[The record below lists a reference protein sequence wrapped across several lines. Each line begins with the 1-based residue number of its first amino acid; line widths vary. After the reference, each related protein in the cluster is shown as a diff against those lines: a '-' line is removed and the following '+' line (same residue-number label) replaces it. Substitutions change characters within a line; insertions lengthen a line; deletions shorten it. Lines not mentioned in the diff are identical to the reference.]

1 MERKFFEK
9 PATYVGEVNINV
21 TNLDRSVQFYQSVIG
36 FNVLD
41 QTERKAVLTADGKTA
56 LLTLEQPE
64 NVLPKESRKAGLY
77 HFAILL
83 PTRADLSAFLKHIA
97 SSGIRIGAADHYVS
111 EALYL
116 SDPDGNGIEVYHDRP
131 AAEWTWTG
139 DQVSMATEQLDA
151 EGLLAE
157 GNKEWNGLPGETVM
171 GHIHLHVADLEEAKT
186 FYMDGLGFRVVTDYP
201 GALFTS
207 TNEYHHHIGLNIWNG
222 QGATAPSQNSAGLN
236 WYTLVFPDQET
247 RDTAASSL
255 VKVGADVQKEAD
267 KYVTKDPSGTVVHL
281 VLAD

>member
-9 PATYVGEVNINV
+9 PTTYVGEVNINV
-21 TNLDRSVQFYQSVIG
+21 TDLDRSIEFYQSIIG
-36 FNVLD
+36 FKVLD
-41 QTERKAVLTADGKTA
+41 QTARKAVLTADGMTS

-64 NVLPKESRKAGLY
+64 NVLPKEARKAGLY

-83 PTRADLSAFLKHIA
+83 PTRADLSAFLRHIA
-97 SSGIRIGAADHYVS
+97 SNGIRIGAADHYVS

-131 AAEWTWTG
+131 AVEWTWTG

-157 GNKEWNGLPGETVM
+157 SEKEWAGLPGETVM

-186 FYMDGLGFRVVTDYP
+186 FYKDGLGFQVVTNYP

-207 TNEYHHHIGLNIWNG
+207 TNDYHHHIGLNVWNG
-222 QGATAPSQNSAGLN
+222 RGAPAPSENSAGLN
-236 WYTLVFPDQET
+236 WYTLVFPDQGAREK
-247 RDTAASSL
+247 AAIRL
-255 VKVGADVQKEAD
+255 EKGGASVEKESD
-267 KYVTKDPSGTVVHL
+267 KYITKDPSGTTIHL
-281 VLAD
+281 VLSE